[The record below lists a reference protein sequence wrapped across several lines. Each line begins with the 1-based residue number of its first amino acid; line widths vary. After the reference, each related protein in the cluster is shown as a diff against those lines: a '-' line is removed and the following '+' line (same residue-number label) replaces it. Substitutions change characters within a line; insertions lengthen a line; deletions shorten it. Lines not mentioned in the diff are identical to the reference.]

1 MRSDIIFFD
10 ATKLAELIRTK
21 ELSPV
26 EVVQANLDRIEAVN
40 PKLNAMVTV
49 ADGSALNAA
58 KAAEKAV
65 LAGDELGPL
74 HGVPFTVKDSID
86 TAGVPTQRG
95 SPIFKGRV
103 SDADATSVA
112 RMKKAGGIL
121 LAKTNLPEFSYW
133 IESDNLL
140 SGRSN
145 NPWDLERTPGGS
157 SGGES
162 AAIAAGMSPIG
173 LGTDLAIS
181 VRGPAAQTGIVS
193 LKATHGRVP
202 MTGIWPRVP
211 RRFWHVG
218 PMARSIRDL
227 ALAFS
232 QLAGP
237 DGQDAFST
245 STVQFD
251 AGIGRQP
258 YRRLRVGWL
267 VEPGF
272 GPVDPEVAT
281 TVKAAAEALKG
292 LGLHVE
298 PVRIPALEKD
308 FALDVFNRLHVMEM
322 KPAFVEATA
331 GRKPDELY
339 KMAKTMLGLPDT
351 SMNDYIDA
359 EQAAERLRDGYAE
372 YFRKYDALI
381 THVLPIPPHKHS
393 VETFVIN
400 GQKVDAT
407 YLQGAT
413 VPLNITGLPGISMRF
428 GTSKEGLPINV
439 QLVGSWLAES
449 TILHLASLLE
459 SVSSVRDLHPDL

>member
-1 MRSDIIFFD
+1 MASDIIYSD
-10 ATKLAELIRTK
+10 ATRLAELIRTK
-21 ELSPV
+21 EVSPV
-26 EVVQANLDRIEAVN
+26 EVVQTHLDRIAAVN
-40 PKLNAMVTV
+40 PKINAIVTL
-49 ADGSALNAA
+49 AEGALKAA
-58 KAAEKAV
+58 KAAEAAV

-86 TAGVPTQRG
+86 TADVATQRG

-103 SDADATSVA
+103 PDVDATSVA

-145 NPWDLERTPGGS
+145 NPWDVTRTPGGS

-181 VRGPAAQTGIVS
+181 VRGPAAQTGITS
-193 LKATHGRVP
+193 MKATHGRVP
-202 MTGIWPRVP
+202 MTGIWPRAP

-218 PMARSIRDL
+218 PMARSVRDI

-232 QLAGP
+232 QLVGP
-237 DGQDAFST
+237 DGQDAFAT

-258 YRRLRVGWL
+258 YRQLRVGWM
-267 VEPGF
+267 VGPGF
-272 GPVDPEVAT
+272 GPVDPEVAAA
-281 TVKAAAEALKG
+281 VKAAAEALKDIG
-292 LGLHVE
+292 VFVE
-298 PVRIPALEKD
+298 QVSIPALERD

-322 KPAFVEATA
+322 KPAFREVTA
-331 GRKPDELY
+331 GHEDQMY
-339 KMAKTMLGLPDT
+339 KMAKTMLSLPDT
-351 SMNDYIDA
+351 SMKDYIDA
-359 EQAAERLRDGYAE
+359 EQAVERLRDGYAD
-372 YFRKYDALI
+372 YFSRYDALI
-381 THVLPIPPHKHS
+381 THVLPIPAHKHG
-393 VETFVIN
+393 VKEFTID
-400 GQKVDAT
+400 GQTVNAT

-413 VPLNITGLPGISMRF
+413 VPLNVTGLPGLSMRF

-439 QLVGSWLAES
+439 QVVGKWQAES

-459 SVSSVRDLHPDL
+459 SISTVRNLHPNL

>member
-1 MRSDIIFFD
+1 LTKEIIYSD
-10 ATKLAELIRTK
+10 ATKLAELIRTR
-21 ELSPV
+21 EVSPV
-26 EVVQANLDRIEAVN
+26 EVVQAHLDRIAAVN
-40 PKLNAMVTV
+40 PKINAIVTL
-49 ADGSALNAA
+49 ADGALKAA
-58 KAAEKAV
+58 KAAEAAV

-86 TAGVPTQRG
+86 TADVATQRG

-103 SDADATSVA
+103 PDVDATSVA

-145 NPWDLERTPGGS
+145 NPWDVTRTPGGS

-162 AAIAAGMSPIG
+162 AAIAARMSPIG

-181 VRGPAAQTGIVS
+181 VRGPAAQTGTTS
-193 LKATHGRVP
+193 MKATHGRVP
-202 MTGIWPRVP
+202 MTGIWPRAP

-218 PMARSIRDL
+218 PMARSVRDI

-232 QLAGP
+232 QLVGP
-237 DGQDAFST
+237 DGQDAFAT

-258 YRRLRVGWL
+258 YRQLRVGWM
-267 VEPGF
+267 VGPGF
-272 GPVDPEVAT
+272 GPVDPEVAA
-281 TVKAAAEALKG
+281 TVKAAAEALKDIG
-292 LGLHVE
+292 VFVE
-298 PVRIPALEKD
+298 QVSIPALERD
-308 FALDVFNRLHVMEM
+308 FPLDVFNRLHVMEM
-322 KPAFVEATA
+322 KPAFAEATA
-331 GRKPDELY
+331 GHEDEMY
-339 KMAKTMLGLPDT
+339 KMAKTMLSLPDT
-351 SMNDYIDA
+351 SMKDYIDA
-359 EQAAERLRDGYAE
+359 EQAVERLRDGYAD
-372 YFRKYDALI
+372 YFSRYDALI
-381 THVLPIPPHKHS
+381 THVLPIPAHKHG
-393 VETFVIN
+393 VEEFKID
-400 GQKVDAT
+400 GQTVDAT

-413 VPLNITGLPGISMRF
+413 VPLNVTGLPGLSMRF

-439 QLVGSWLAES
+439 QVVGKWQAES

-459 SVSSVRDLHPDL
+459 SISTVRNLHPNL

>member
-1 MRSDIIFFD
+1 MTKEIIFSD

-21 ELSPV
+21 EVSPV
-26 EVVQANLDRIEAVN
+26 EVVQAHLDRIAAVN
-40 PKLNAMVTV
+40 PKINAIVTL
-49 ADGSALNAA
+49 AGGALKAA
-58 KAAEKAV
+58 KAAEAAV

-86 TAGVPTQRG
+86 TADVATQRG

-103 SDADATSVA
+103 PNVDATSVA

-145 NPWDLERTPGGS
+145 NPWDVTRTPGGS

-181 VRGPAAQTGIVS
+181 VRGPAAQTGITS
-193 LKATHGRVP
+193 MKATHGRVP

-218 PMARSIRDL
+218 PMARSVRDI

-232 QLAGP
+232 QLVGP
-237 DGQDAFST
+237 DGQDAFAT

-258 YRRLRVGWL
+258 YRQLRVGWM
-267 VEPGF
+267 VGPGF
-272 GPVDPEVAT
+272 GPVDPEVAA
-281 TVKAAAEALKG
+281 TVKAAAEALKDIG
-292 LGLHVE
+292 VFVE
-298 PVRIPALEKD
+298 QVSIPALERD
-308 FALDVFNRLHVMEM
+308 FPLDVFNRLHVMEM
-322 KPAFVEATA
+322 KPAFAEATA
-331 GRKPDELY
+331 GHEDEMY
-339 KMAKTMLGLPDT
+339 KMAKTMLSLPDT
-351 SMNDYIDA
+351 SMKDYIDA
-359 EQAAERLRDGYAE
+359 EQAVERLRDGYAD
-372 YFRKYDALI
+372 YFSRYDALI
-381 THVLPIPPHKHS
+381 THVLPIPAHKHG
-393 VETFVIN
+393 VEEFKID
-400 GQKVDAT
+400 GQTVDAT

-413 VPLNITGLPGISMRF
+413 VPLNVTGLPGLSMRF

-439 QLVGSWLAES
+439 QVVGKWQAES

-459 SVSSVRDLHPDL
+459 SISTVRNLHPNL

>member
-1 MRSDIIFFD
+1 MSSELFNLD
-10 ATKLAELIRTK
+10 ATRLAELIRTR
-21 ELSPV
+21 EVSPV
-26 EVVQANLDRIEAVN
+26 EVVQAHLDRIHAVD
-40 PKLNAMVTV
+40 PKVNAIVTV
-49 ADGSALNAA
+49 ADGALQAA
-58 KAAEKAV
+58 KAAEAAV
-65 LAGDELGPL
+65 LSGQALGPL
-74 HGVPFTVKDSID
+74 HGVPFTAKDSID
-86 TAGVPTQRG
+86 TAGVATQRG

-103 SDADATSVA
+103 PDADATSVA
-112 RMKKAGGIL
+112 RLKNAGGIL

-162 AAIAAGMSPIG
+162 AAIAAGMSPLG

-202 MTGIWPRVP
+202 MTGIWPRAP

-232 QLAGP
+232 QLSGP
-237 DGQDAFST
+237 DGHDAFAS
-245 STVQFD
+245 STVPFD
-251 AGIGRQP
+251 AGVGRSP
-258 YRRLRVGWL
+258 DRPLRVGWM

-272 GPVDPEVAT
+272 GPVDPEVVAT
-281 TVKAAAEALKG
+281 VQAAAEALKG
-292 LGLHVE
+292 LGILAE
-298 PVRIPALEKD
+298 PVRIPALERD

-322 KPAFVEATA
+322 KPAFAEATA
-331 GRKPDELY
+331 GRGQDELY
-339 KMAKTMLGLPDT
+339 KMAKTMLALPDT
-351 SMNDYIDA
+351 SMKDYIDA

-381 THVLPIPPHKHS
+381 THVLPIPAHNHG
-393 VETFVIN
+393 VDTFTIN
-400 GQKVDAT
+400 GRTVDAT

-413 VPLNITGLPGISMRF
+413 VPLNVTGLPGISMRF

-439 QLVGSWLAES
+439 QIVGSWQAES
-449 TILHLASLLE
+449 TILHVASLLE
-459 SVSSVRDLHPDL
+459 SVSPVRDLRPNI

>member
-1 MRSDIIFFD
+1 LTKEIIYSD
-10 ATKLAELIRTK
+10 ATKLAELIRTR
-21 ELSPV
+21 EVSPV
-26 EVVQANLDRIEAVN
+26 EVVQAHLDRIAAVN
-40 PKLNAMVTV
+40 PKINAIVTL
-49 ADGSALNAA
+49 ADGALEAA
-58 KAAEKAV
+58 KAAEAAV

-86 TAGVPTQRG
+86 TADVATQRG

-103 SDADATSVA
+103 PDVDATSVA

-145 NPWDLERTPGGS
+145 NPWDVTRTPGGS

-181 VRGPAAQTGIVS
+181 VRGPAAQTGITS
-193 LKATHGRVP
+193 MKATHGRVP
-202 MTGIWPRVP
+202 MTGIWPRAP

-218 PMARSIRDL
+218 PMARSVRDI

-232 QLAGP
+232 QLVGP
-237 DGQDAFST
+237 DGQDAFAT

-258 YRRLRVGWL
+258 YRQLRVGWM
-267 VEPGF
+267 VGPGF
-272 GPVDPEVAT
+272 GPVDPEVAA
-281 TVKAAAEALKG
+281 TVKAAAEALKDIG
-292 LGLHVE
+292 VFVE
-298 PVRIPALEKD
+298 QVSIPALERD
-308 FALDVFNRLHVMEM
+308 FPLDVFNRLHVMEM
-322 KPAFVEATA
+322 KPAFAEATA
-331 GRKPDELY
+331 GHEDEMY
-339 KMAKTMLGLPDT
+339 KMAKTMLSLPDT
-351 SMNDYIDA
+351 SMKDYIDA
-359 EQAAERLRDGYAE
+359 EQAVERLRDGYAD
-372 YFRKYDALI
+372 YFSRYDALI
-381 THVLPIPPHKHS
+381 THVLPIPAHKHG
-393 VETFVIN
+393 VEEFKID
-400 GQKVDAT
+400 GQTVDAT

-413 VPLNITGLPGISMRF
+413 VPLNVTGLPGLSMRF

-439 QLVGSWLAES
+439 QVVGKWQAES

-459 SVSSVRDLHPDL
+459 SISTVRNLHPNL